1 MAMVVN
7 TNVSSLIAQSA
18 ANATNKTLDTAMER
32 LSTGKR
38 INSAADDAAGVAIAS
53 RLESEI
59 RGVNQA
65 IRNAS
70 DAQAMIDTAEG
81 AHIEISN
88 ILQRLREIS
97 VQSANDSN
105 NATDRSYLQKEVT
118 ALVAE
123 IDRIANVSTWAGK
136 SLISAN
142 TDFDFQLGSHGGGQN
157 EVRVSTVAMTGA
169 ALGIKAGTASVGT
182 NGATLTQVGG
192 SGMQIG
198 GTAVKGDVYKFT
210 LNGDTF
216 EAEVT
221 ADDGTNFDFA
231 YKINGVTV
239 TTASTANTVDLTDDI
254 ADSALGN
261 DNHAVA
267 KAIALLIN
275 ANADTGDGGTQGGM
289 VATAA
294 SDGSVLLD
302 QNVILASGSLY
313 DDHSTTDGSA
323 DVTGVLDTSANTI
336 TFAGAKLLVADQ
348 DGISFTLGG
357 QAFAIELTT
366 AGAYNENADGA
377 LKMVND
383 ELAAHQSAV
392 KGLTNLSAAYSNNDL
407 VISFTPATALSSVS
421 ATAGQSTSAL
431 LIDTQNNAQAAIATI
446 DTALGKVNSQRAEL
460 GAVSNRMDSTISN
473 MTNMSVNLEGGKSRI
488 EDADFAA
495 ETAQLTKSQIL
506 QQAAT
511 SMLAQANASKQS
523 VLSLLQ
529 G

>member
-88 ILQRLREIS
+88 ILQRMREIS

-239 TTASTANTVDLTDDI
+239 VTNATANTVDLADI
-254 ADSALGN
+254 ADGALGN

-275 ANADTGDGGTQGGM
+275 ANNVTGDGGTQGGM

-294 SDGSVLLD
+294 SDGSVLLE
-302 QNVILASGSLY
+302 QKINLTGSPLW

-323 DVTGVLDTSANTI
+323 DVTGTLDTVNNKVV
-336 TFAGAKLLVADQ
+336 FAAVKALVADQ
-348 DGISFTLGG
+348 DGITFALGG
-357 QAFAIELTT
+357 QTFAVELTT
-366 AGAYNENADGA
+366 AGAYGLNDVGA

-383 ELAAHQSAV
+383 ELAAHQNAV
-392 KGLTNLSAAYSNNDL
+392 KGISNLTAAWSGNDL
-407 VISFTPATALSSVS
+407 EISFTPATTLSSVS

>member
-1 MAMVVN
+1 
-7 TNVSSLIAQSA
+7 
-18 ANATNKTLDTAMER
+18 MER

-88 ILQRLREIS
+88 ILQRMREIS

-221 ADDGTNFDFA
+221 ADDATNFDFA

-239 TTASTANTVDLTDDI
+239 PTNAAADTVDLADI
-254 ADSALGN
+254 ADGTLGN

-275 ANADTGDGGTQGGM
+275 ANAVTGDGGTQGGM

-302 QNVILASGSLY
+302 QNVTLASGSLY
-313 DDHSTTDGSA
+313 DDESTGDGSA

-366 AGAYNENADGA
+366 AGAYGLNAVGA

-473 MTNMSVNLEGGKSRI
+473 MTNMSVNLAGGKSRI

>member
-88 ILQRLREIS
+88 ILQRMREIS

-239 TTASTANTVDLTDDI
+239 VTNATADTVDLADI
-254 ADSALGN
+254 ADGALGN

-267 KAIALLIN
+267 KAIGLLIN
-275 ANADTGDGGTQGGM
+275 ANAETGDGGTQGGM

-294 SDGSVLLD
+294 SDGSVLLE
-302 QNVILASGSLY
+302 QKINLTGSPLW

-323 DVTGVLDTSANTI
+323 DVTGTLDTVNNKVV
-336 TFAGAKLLVADQ
+336 FAAVKALVADQ
-348 DGISFTLGG
+348 DGITFALGG
-357 QAFAIELTT
+357 QTFAVELTT
-366 AGAYNENADGA
+366 AGAYGLNDVGA

-383 ELAAHQSAV
+383 ELAAHQNAV
-392 KGLTNLSAAYSNNDL
+392 KGISNLTAAWSGNDL
-407 VISFTPATALSSVS
+407 EISFTPATTLSSVS

-473 MTNMSVNLEGGKSRI
+473 MTNMSVNLAGGKSRI

>member
-18 ANATNKTLDTAMER
+18 ANATNKNLDTAMER

-88 ILQRLREIS
+88 ILQRMREIS

-221 ADDGTNFDFA
+221 ADDATNFDFA

-239 TTASTANTVDLTDDI
+239 VTNATADTVDLADI
-254 ADSALGN
+254 ADGALGN

-275 ANADTGDGGTQGGM
+275 ANAVTGDGGTQGGM

-294 SDGSVLLD
+294 SDGSVLLE
-302 QNVILASGSLY
+302 QKINLTGSPLW

-323 DVTGVLDTSANTI
+323 DVTGTLDTVNNKVV
-336 TFAGAKLLVADQ
+336 FAAVKALVADQ
-348 DGISFTLGG
+348 DGITFALGG
-357 QAFAIELTT
+357 QTFAVELTT
-366 AGAYNENADGA
+366 AGAYGLNDVGA

-383 ELAAHQSAV
+383 ELAAHQNAV
-392 KGLTNLSAAYSNNDL
+392 KGISNLTAAWSGNDL
-407 VISFTPATALSSVS
+407 EISFTPATTLSSVS

-473 MTNMSVNLEGGKSRI
+473 MTNMSVNLAGGKSRI

>member
-18 ANATNKTLDTAMER
+18 ANATNKSLDTAMER

-81 AHIEISN
+81 AHIEITN
-88 ILQRLREIS
+88 ILQRMREIA

-105 NATDRSYLQKEVT
+105 NATDRSFLQKEVT

-123 IDRIANVSTWAGK
+123 VDRIANVSTWAGK

-142 TDFDFQLGSHGGGQN
+142 TNFDFQLGSHGGGQN

-198 GTAVKGDVYKFT
+198 GTAVKGDVYSFS

-239 TTASTANTVDLTDDI
+239 VTNATANTVDLADI

-275 ANADTGDGGTQGGM
+275 ANADTADGGTQGGM

-294 SDGSVLLD
+294 SDGSVLLE
-302 QNVILASGSLY
+302 QKINLTGSPLW
-313 DDHSTTDGSA
+313 DDHSTGDGSA
-323 DVTGVLDTSANTI
+323 DVTGVLDTVNNKV
-336 TFAGAKLLVADQ
+336 TFAAVKTLVADQ
-348 DGISFTLGG
+348 DGITFALGG
-357 QAFAIELTT
+357 QTFAVELTT
-366 AGAYNENADGA
+366 AGAYGLNDVGA

-383 ELAAHQSAV
+383 ELAAHQNAV
-392 KGLTNLSAAYSNNDL
+392 KGISNLTAAWSGNDL
-407 VISFTPATALSSVS
+407 EISFTPSTTLASVS

-431 LIDTQNNAQAAIATI
+431 LVDTQNNAQAAIATI

-473 MTNMSVNLEGGKSRI
+473 MTNMSVNLSGGKSRI

-495 ETAQLTKSQIL
+495 ETAELTKSQIL

>member
-88 ILQRLREIS
+88 ILQRMREIS

-221 ADDGTNFDFA
+221 ADDATNFDFA

-239 TTASTANTVDLTDDI
+239 PTNAAADTVDLADI
-254 ADSALGN
+254 ADGALGN

-275 ANADTGDGGTQGGM
+275 ANADTADGGTQGGM

-294 SDGSVLLD
+294 SDGSVLLE
-302 QNVILASGSLY
+302 QKINLTGSPLW

-323 DVTGVLDTSANTI
+323 DVTGTLDTVNNKVV
-336 TFAGAKLLVADQ
+336 FAAVKALVADQ
-348 DGISFTLGG
+348 DGITFALGG
-357 QAFAIELTT
+357 QTFAVELTT
-366 AGAYNENADGA
+366 AGAYGLNDVGA

-383 ELAAHQSAV
+383 ELDAHQNAV
-392 KGLTNLSAAYSNNDL
+392 KGLSNLTAAWNGNDL
-407 VISFTPATALSSVS
+407 EISFTPATALSSVS